1 MPDLMI
7 IGKNNNSI
15 LTDLQT
21 VLTRNGFTCS
31 VSPFSDDVAEYVF
44 RRSPD
49 IVLAEV
55 DGFQSYQVT
64 REQIHEIKLRT
75 SVPVIALVSGHS
87 LDSLDVDPNMDD
99 FITNPVNIRELLL
112 RIKRILKREIVPND
126 RETIVSDGLVI
137 DLASCE
143 VSVDGKKV
151 DLTFK
156 EYELLKFLGGNT
168 GRVFTR
174 EALLDKIWGMDYFG
188 GDRTV
193 DVHIRRLRSKIE
205 KPDRVFIETVR
216 NIGYRFRVSEEH

>member
-7 IGKNNNSI
+7 IGKNNTT
-15 LTDLQT
+15 LAELQM

-31 VSPFSDDVAEYVF
+31 VTPYSDDVAEYVF

-49 IVLAEV
+49 MVLAEI
-55 DGFQSYQVT
+55 DGYQPDELT

-75 SVPVIALVSGHS
+75 SVPVIALISQSILGY
-87 LDSLDVDPNMDD
+87 LDVDPNMDD
-99 FITNPVNIRELLL
+99 FISQPFNPKELLL
-112 RIKRILKREIVPND
+112 RIKRILKREVIPNG
-126 RETIVSDGLVI
+126 RETIISDGMVI

-143 VSVDGKKV
+143 VSVEGKKV

-156 EYELLKFLGGNT
+156 EYELLKFLAGNT

-205 KPDRVFIETVR
+205 KPGKVFIETVR
-216 NIGYRFRVSEEH
+216 NIGYRFRVPEN